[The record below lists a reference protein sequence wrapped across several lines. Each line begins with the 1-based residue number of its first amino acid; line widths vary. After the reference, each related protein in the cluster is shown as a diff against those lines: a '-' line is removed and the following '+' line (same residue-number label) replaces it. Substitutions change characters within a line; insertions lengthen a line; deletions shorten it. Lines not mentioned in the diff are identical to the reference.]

1 MYAPSGHVVAAY
13 DCAAREC
20 GFKLFWGPDAK
31 IQSPDMPDL
40 LLHETAVS
48 WLRGVLR
55 RTKPDV
61 VPWQETPQ
69 QWSRRMKALDECNR
83 SNDVEGLC
91 MQFPDR
97 VEECIAKEGVRLSY

>member
-1 MYAPSGHVVAAY
+1 
-13 DCAAREC
+13 
-20 GFKLFWGPDAK
+20 
-31 IQSPDMPDL
+31 MPDL

-48 WLRGVLR
+48 WLRGVLG

-83 SNDVEGLC
+83 SNDVGGLC

-97 VEECIAKEGVRLSY
+97 VEECIAKVGVRLSY